1 MNLFMYLPST
11 LDCKGDFLHWKD
23 NVHLHPVNLTFDD
36 IKQAAGQNL
45 MGPCLL
51 DDKDLRSKVRSG
63 YYKIMKKIAE
73 VSNQNLVRNSDAFIS
88 SGVKTDPEKEFSWI
102 DNSYKFCK
110 EKFQLTY

>member
-51 DDKDLRSKVRSG
+51 DNKDLRSKVRSG

-88 SGVKTDPEKEFSWI
+88 SGVKTDPEKEFLG
-102 DNSYKFCK
+102 
-110 EKFQLTY
+110 LTTLTNYVRKSFS

>member
-1 MNLFMYLPST
+1 MYLPST
-11 LDCKGDFLHWKD
+11 LDCKEDFLHWKD
-23 NVHLHPVNLTFDD
+23 NVHLHPINLTFDD

-45 MGPCLL
+45 MDPCFL
-51 DDKDLRSKVRSG
+51 DNKDLRSEVTSR

-88 SGVKTDPEKEFSWI
+88 SGGKTDKEL
-102 DNSYKFCK
+102 CE

>member
-1 MNLFMYLPST
+1 MYLPST

-51 DDKDLRSKVRSG
+51 DNKDLRSKVRSG

-88 SGVKTDPEKEFSWI
+88 SGVKTDPEKEFLG
-102 DNSYKFCK
+102 
-110 EKFQLTY
+110 LTTLTNYVRKSFS